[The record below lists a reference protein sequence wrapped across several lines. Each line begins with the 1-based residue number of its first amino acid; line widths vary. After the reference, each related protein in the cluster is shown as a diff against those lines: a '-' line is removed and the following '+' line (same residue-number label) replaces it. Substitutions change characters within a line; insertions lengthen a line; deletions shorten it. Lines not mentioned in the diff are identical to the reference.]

1 MSAKT
6 TTILVVDD
14 EEGSRYTVARLLRK
28 HKYEVLEA
36 GTAAD
41 ALRLVGEKPD
51 LMILDINLPDMS
63 GYEVCQRIKANPA
76 TTSIPVLHLS
86 ASFVDSENRSTGL
99 EGGADGYLTHPVE
112 PRELIASIEALLRA
126 RRAEQAAREQH
137 ELLRVT
143 LNSIGDAVITTD
155 AMGLATFLNPV
166 AQRLTG
172 WTTEEAIGQP
182 LTRIFSILNEQTR
195 QPVIDPFAHALRQGE
210 AVGLANHTLLIA
222 RDGSEF
228 PIEDS
233 AAPIREADGR
243 VVGLVLVF
251 RDVSSRRSAATA
263 LQETQDR
270 LRLMVESVKDY
281 AIFALD
287 SRGLVTSWNPGAERV
302 FGYSSEEMAGRSAEV
317 LWTIPDRLAG
327 AYDKELMK
335 AAATGRAEDERW
347 HLRKDG
353 SQFYASGVVTPI
365 FDRSGM
371 VAGFTKVARDI
382 TDRKRAED
390 ALRDADRRKDEF
402 LAMLAHELRN
412 PLAPISNALH
422 LVRLQ
427 GGVTPSTGPGLDVI
441 ERQVEHL
448 VRLVDDLLD
457 VSRITRGQ
465 IKLQKQDL
473 DLANV
478 ISRAVESSRPLIEA
492 RRHTL
497 EVQLPEVPLIV
508 EGDIV
513 RLAQVIL
520 NLLNNAAKYTPE
532 GGKIWLSVARQVGE
546 AAASNKSS
554 PATNALS
561 MAVVRVRDT
570 GMGIPADMLRGVF
583 DLFTQV
589 ERTLDRAE
597 GGLGIG
603 LSLVRSLTEMHGG
616 KVEVL
621 SDGLGQGCEFI
632 VRLPLVDRAAGADLP
647 ENAASGTA
655 ALPQG
660 RRILV
665 VDDIRDSA
673 DSLATLLRLLGND
686 VRTAYEGRQA
696 LAVASSYSP
705 HLVLLDLGLPGMNG
719 YEVAKQLRA
728 MPSHDPRILVA
739 LTGFGTEEDRRLTRE
754 AGFDHHL
761 VKPVDFEALQK
772 LLNGTLPR
780 T

>member
-28 HKYEVLEA
+28 HKYDVLEA

-222 RDGSEF
+222 RDGSER

-251 RDVSSRRSAATA
+251 RDVTSRRSAATA

-287 SRGLVTSWNPGAERV
+287 SQGLVTSWNPGAERI

-327 AYDKELMK
+327 AYDNELMK

-365 FDRSGM
+365 FDRSG
-371 VAGFTKVARDI
+371 VVVGFTKIARDI

-390 ALRDADRRKDEF
+390 ALRDADQRKDEF

-427 GGVTPSTGPGLDVI
+427 GGVTPATGPGLDVI

-465 IKLQKQDL
+465 IKLQKQEL

-508 EGDIV
+508 EGDMV

-532 GGKIWLSVARQVGE
+532 GGKIWLSVERQLGE
-546 AAASNKSS
+546 AAATNKGS
-554 PATNALS
+554 PATSAASL
-561 MAVVRVRDT
+561 AVLRVRDT

-621 SDGLGQGCEFI
+621 SAGLGQGCEFV
-632 VRLPLVDRAAGADLP
+632 VRLPLVDRAGGADLP
-647 ENAASGTA
+647 ENAASGVAAA
-655 ALPQG
+655 ALPHG

-696 LAVASSYSP
+696 WRSP
-705 HLVLLDLGLPGMNG
+705 PATARTWSCSISVC
-719 YEVAKQLRA
+719 
-728 MPSHDPRILVA
+728 
-739 LTGFGTEEDRRLTRE
+739 RE
-754 AGFDHHL
+754 
-761 VKPVDFEALQK
+761 
-772 LLNGTLPR
+772 
-780 T
+780 